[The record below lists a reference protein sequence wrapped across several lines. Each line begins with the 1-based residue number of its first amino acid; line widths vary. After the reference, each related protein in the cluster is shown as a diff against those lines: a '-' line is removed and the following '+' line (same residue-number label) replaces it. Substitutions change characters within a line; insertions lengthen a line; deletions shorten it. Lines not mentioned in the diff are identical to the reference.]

1 MRFLLLIVIS
11 ATEYSVTENRT
22 SITNWYMNHM
32 YFAFI

>member
-11 ATEYSVTENRT
+11 ATKYSATKNRM
-22 SITNWYMNHM
+22 SVINWYMNHE